1 MSDGKWEMADV
12 AVTSAIPAASFDP
25 EGLAYSPGNAGRGRD
40 EAQTFLMV
48 MPGMRRVASA
58 PARPIGAPRWMKCGS
73 GRYGWLPVPIDEL

>member
-25 EGLAYSPGNAGRGRD
+25 EGLTYSPGNAGRGRD

-48 MPGMRRVASA
+48 IPGMVASQGQ
-58 PARPIGAPRWMKCGS
+58 ARPIGEPRWMKCGS
-73 GRYGWLPVPIDEL
+73 GRYAWLQPP

>member
-25 EGLAYSPGNAGRGRD
+25 EGLTYSPGNAGRDRD

-48 MPGMRRVASA
+48 IPDIVASKA
-58 PARPIGAPRWMKCGS
+58 LARPIGAPRWIKCGL
-73 GRYGWLPVPIDEL
+73 GRYGWLQPP